1 MKDGLK
7 VMDSDMHV
15 REPADLWEKYMD
27 AEWRNR
33 APKILSAATRSSA
46 MVMLDGKILKGYPPS
61 YRGGIF
67 DATRIDAEIADARA
81 RGFDGVS
88 QLDAMEKEGLD
99 LAVMYPS
106 IGLGVMMR
114 DDLDPKLGAAVA
126 RAYNNWLHD
135 FCRTEPGR
143 MKGAA
148 MISLHDVTEAA
159 REARRAVEDLGF
171 VAVFAR
177 PEPLRSMPWHSRY
190 YDTLWSTL
198 EELGVPMGFHSA
210 ASAGEVR
217 QMGDVF
223 GDDLLLRHICEHP
236 MSNMMAM
243 VDVIGGGV
251 LERHPRLKVAFL
263 ECYCG
268 WVSFLL
274 HRMDGAMEKA
284 RRRNV
289 SELKP
294 SEFFKRQCWISTES
308 EKELAMVAEL
318 IGDDNIVY
326 STDYPHGDSEF
337 PHAVEEFLEV
347 EGVSRETK
355 KKILWDNCARL
366 YDL

>member
-7 VMDSDMHV
+7 IMDSDMHV
-15 REPADLWEKYMD
+15 REPADLWDKYMEPEFRD
-27 AEWRNR
+27 RG
-33 APKILSAATRSSA
+33 PKILSTTTRSSA

-99 LAVMYPS
+99 LAIMYPS

-114 DDLDPKLGAAVA
+114 EDMDPKLGAAIA

-135 FCRTEPGR
+135 FCQTDPKR
-143 MKGAA
+143 MKGSA

-159 REARRAVEDLGF
+159 KEARRAVEELGF
-171 VAVFAR
+171 VSVFAR
-177 PEPLRSMPWHSRY
+177 PEPLRSLPWHSRY
-190 YDTLWSTL
+190 YDVLWATL
-198 EELGVPMGFHSA
+198 EDLGIPIGFHSA

-243 VDVIGGGV
+243 IDIIGGGV

-268 WVSFLL
+268 WVSFML
-274 HRMDGAMEKA
+274 HRMDGTVAKA
-284 RRRNV
+284 RNPNT

-326 STDYPHGDSEF
+326 STDYPHGDSDF

-347 EGVSRETK
+347 EGVSKETK
-355 KKILWDNCARL
+355 RKILWDNCARL